1 MIADVV
7 VIAIVLAL
15 AALAVRKLIRDRRA
29 GRCTGCSEAGHCSG
43 TCMHFEALIEK
54 ELARQREASNG

>member
-7 VIAIVLAL
+7 VVAIVFVL
-15 AALAVRKLIRDRRA
+15 AAFAVRKLVRDRRA